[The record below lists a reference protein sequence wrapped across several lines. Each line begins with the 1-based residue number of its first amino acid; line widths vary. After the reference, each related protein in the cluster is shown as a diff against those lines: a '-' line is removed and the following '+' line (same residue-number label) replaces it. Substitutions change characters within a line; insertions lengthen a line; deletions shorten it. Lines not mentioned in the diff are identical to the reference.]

1 MTTALIG
8 HTGFVGGNLARAQ
21 RFDALFNSRNFRE
34 IAGAKFKL
42 VVCAGLSAAKWLANR
57 DPAADWAAISALAD
71 VLRQVEA
78 DCFVLISTIDVY
90 PSPREV
96 DEGSP
101 ISDGQCQPYGGNR
114 LRFERF
120 VASQFPNTHVLRL
133 SALFGPGL
141 KKNILFDL
149 LHDNLLETINPLSRF
164 QWYDVQDL
172 WRDIETVMAKQ
183 VRLINLVNEPVST
196 SELLSRFFPG
206 KHVGATAAPA
216 SYDVGTRHA
225 SLFGGS
231 GRHIRRQADILEQI
245 GKFIVSER
253 AQGAT

>member
-8 HTGFVGGNLARAQ
+8 HTGFVGGNLARAR
-21 RFDALFNSRNFRE
+21 RFDAHFNSRNFRE
-34 IAGAKFKL
+34 IGGGNFSL

-71 VLRQVEA
+71 VLRLVKA

-90 PSPREV
+90 PRPREV
-96 DEGSP
+96 DEDS
-101 ISDGQCQPYGGNR
+101 IVDSADCQPYGGNR

-120 VASQFPNTHVLRL
+120 IASQFPNVHILRL

-141 KKNILFDL
+141 KKNVLFDL

-164 QWYDVQDL
+164 QWYDVQGL
-172 WRDIETVMAKQ
+172 WRDIGLVMANQ
-183 VRLINLVNEPVST
+183 VRLVNLVNEPLAT
-196 SELLSRFFPG
+196 SELLTRFFPD

-216 SYDVGTRHA
+216 GYDVGTRHA
-225 SLFGGS
+225 SMFGGS
-231 GRHIRRQADILEQI
+231 GRHIRRQAEVLEQI
-245 GKFIVSER
+245 SKFIVSER
-253 AQGAT
+253 AQGTT